1 MRMDWNDCTME
12 AFNKA
17 SEYTR
22 FHEIVAE
29 KLKSYVEDTNTIC
42 DMGCGL
48 ALVDIYLSKY
58 VKNITCVD
66 VNEKVIDYAKK
77 NAEKKKVDNIKFLIS
92 DFKEVEEFFDAIL
105 ISFFSYE
112 DVEYFSKHCN
122 KLIII
127 VNNSDDTH
135 IPVSDKKHEVI
146 NLHTAENLK
155 KLLDQKQLKYSVET
169 MNLQFGQPFENED
182 EIRAYADGYN
192 ESGENDKIFEHVM
205 QNVQKGDGVAYY
217 LPHDKRISIFV
228 VEFDK

>member
-22 FHEIVAE
+22 FHELVAE
-29 KLKSYVEDTNTIC
+29 KLKSYVDSTSTLC

-92 DFKEVEEFFDAIL
+92 DFKDVDGFFDAIL

-112 DVEYFSKHCN
+112 EVEYFSKHYR
-122 KLIII
+122 
-127 VNNSDDTH
+127 NS
-135 IPVSDKKHEVI
+135 K
-146 NLHTAENLK
+146 
-155 KLLDQKQLKYSVET
+155 
-169 MNLQFGQPFENED
+169 
-182 EIRAYADGYN
+182 
-192 ESGENDKIFEHVM
+192 
-205 QNVQKGDGVAYY
+205 
-217 LPHDKRISIFV
+217 
-228 VEFDK
+228 